1 MVTYRD
7 VMTGVRLG
15 SANSKL
21 VVETQSRGSMFR
33 YFSGNRAAKADLVR
47 RWVVEF
53 AAQQTR

>member
-7 VMTGVRLG
+7 VMTGVRAG
-15 SANSKL
+15 SASSKL
-21 VVETQSRGSMFR
+21 VAETQSRGSMYR
-33 YFSGNRAAKADLVR
+33 YFSGNRTTKAELVR